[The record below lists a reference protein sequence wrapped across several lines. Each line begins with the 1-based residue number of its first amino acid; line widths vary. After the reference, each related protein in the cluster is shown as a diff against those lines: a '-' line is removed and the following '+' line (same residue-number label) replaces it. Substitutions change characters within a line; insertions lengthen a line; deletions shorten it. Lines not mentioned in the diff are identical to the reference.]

1 MELKHIE
8 SVTMNAED
16 IEAKQAEE
24 QLYEARDGLVKAL
37 ALYPRSASG
46 YRAGMREKIER
57 ALEMTDEA
65 LDVLLQR
72 GRPGTAWS

>member
-1 MELKHIE
+1 MD
-8 SVTMNAED
+8 AEN

-24 QLYEARDGLVKAL
+24 QLLEARDGLVKTL

-46 YRAGMREKIER
+46 YRAGMREKVER

-72 GRPGTAWS
+72 GRPGKPWS